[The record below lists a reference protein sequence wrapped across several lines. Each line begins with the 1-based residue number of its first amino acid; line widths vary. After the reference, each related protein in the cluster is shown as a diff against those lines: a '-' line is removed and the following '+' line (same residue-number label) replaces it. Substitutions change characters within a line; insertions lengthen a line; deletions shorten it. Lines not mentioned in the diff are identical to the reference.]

1 MFRILIVE
9 DDTELCQLFSHVLEK
24 NGYHTRMVSN
34 GQEALDALAEEYV
47 DLIISDIMMPV
58 MDGYELV
65 RSLRK
70 KSVMTPVLM
79 ITARDAFDDMRLGFL
94 SGTDDYMVKPINVSE
109 MVLRVGALLIATLLT
124 ALLENLLHEAIEVH
138 PLVWLLLFGTTIGL
152 TAATVVNV
160 LLLRPVVRL
169 SRAMKQVASGNF
181 SVRLTTNSVINEIA
195 DSYDSFNR
203 MVEALG
209 ETETLQT
216 DFVSNVSHEI
226 KTPVSAIEGYTTLLQ
241 STDVSPE
248 QAGYIERI
256 LLNTRRLSTLVG
268 NILLLSKVSNHTM
281 PMKQTCYRLDEQIRQ
296 AIVLLEAQWSPKQL
310 DFDADLAEVTWRG
323 PETLMLHVWTNLL
336 SNAVK
341 FSPQHGLIAVTL
353 KQTDGRF
360 EIAITDQG
368 PGIPPEEQERIYRR
382 FYQVD
387 SSHQQEG
394 NGLGLALCKQIL
406 DDCGGTI
413 RVKNQSPCG
422 CRFIVTLPEKIAG
435 EEAKQEE
442 AHGTG
447 K

>member
-1 MFRILIVE
+1 M
-9 DDTELCQLFSHVLEK
+9 
-24 NGYHTRMVSN
+24 
-34 GQEALDALAEEYV
+34 
-47 DLIISDIMMPV
+47 
-58 MDGYELV
+58 
-65 RSLRK
+65 
-70 KSVMTPVLM
+70 
-79 ITARDAFDDMRLGFL
+79 
-94 SGTDDYMVKPINVSE
+94 
-109 MVLRVGALLIATLLT
+109 
-124 ALLENLLHEAIEVH
+124 
-138 PLVWLLLFGTTIGL
+138 WLLLFGTTIGL

-181 SVRLTTNSVINEIA
+181 AVRLTTNSVINEIA

-323 PETLMLHVWTNLL
+323 PETLMLHVWTNLI

-413 RVKNQSPCG
+413 REENQSPYG
-422 CRFIVTLPEKIAG
+422 CRFIVTLPEKMTG

>member
-1 MFRILIVE
+1 MKRQEKGRGKLDIRVLFTLAAIAEIL
-9 DDTELCQLFSHVLEK
+9 
-24 NGYHTRMVSN
+24 
-34 GQEALDALAEEYV
+34 
-47 DLIISDIMMPV
+47 
-58 MDGYELV
+58 
-65 RSLRK
+65 
-70 KSVMTPVLM
+70 
-79 ITARDAFDDMRLGFL
+79 
-94 SGTDDYMVKPINVSE
+94 GT
-109 MVLRVGALLIATLLT
+109 LLIATLLT

-226 KTPVSAIEGYTTLLQ
+226 KTPVSAIEGYATLLQ

-341 FSPQHGLIAVTL
+341 FSPQRGLIAVAL

-368 PGIPPEEQERIYRR
+368 PGIPQEEQERIYRR

-413 RVKNQSPCG
+413 REENQSPCG
-422 CRFIVTLPEKIAG
+422 CRFIVTLPEKMTG

>member
-1 MFRILIVE
+1 MKRQEKGRGKLDIRVLFTLAAIAEIL
-9 DDTELCQLFSHVLEK
+9 
-24 NGYHTRMVSN
+24 
-34 GQEALDALAEEYV
+34 
-47 DLIISDIMMPV
+47 
-58 MDGYELV
+58 
-65 RSLRK
+65 
-70 KSVMTPVLM
+70 
-79 ITARDAFDDMRLGFL
+79 
-94 SGTDDYMVKPINVSE
+94 GT
-109 MVLRVGALLIATLLT
+109 LLIATLLT

-181 SVRLTTNSVINEIA
+181 AVRLTTNSVINEIA

-323 PETLMLHVWTNLL
+323 PETLMLHVRTNLL

-368 PGIPPEEQERIYRR
+368 PGIPQEEQERIYRR

-406 DDCGGTI
+406 DDCGGNSRRKSI
-413 RVKNQSPCG
+413 ALR
-422 CRFIVTLPEKIAG
+422 LPVYRHPAG
-435 EEAKQEE
+435 ENDRRRSK
-442 AHGTG
+442 TG
-447 K
+447 GSSWHRKITPRASRQRWRS

>member
-1 MFRILIVE
+1 MKRQEKGRGKLDIRVLFTLAAIAEIL
-9 DDTELCQLFSHVLEK
+9 
-24 NGYHTRMVSN
+24 
-34 GQEALDALAEEYV
+34 
-47 DLIISDIMMPV
+47 
-58 MDGYELV
+58 
-65 RSLRK
+65 
-70 KSVMTPVLM
+70 
-79 ITARDAFDDMRLGFL
+79 
-94 SGTDDYMVKPINVSE
+94 GT
-109 MVLRVGALLIATLLT
+109 LLIATLLT

-181 SVRLTTNSVINEIA
+181 AVRLTTNSVINEIA

-323 PETLMLHVWTNLL
+323 PE
-336 SNAVK
+336 
-341 FSPQHGLIAVTL
+341 
-353 KQTDGRF
+353 R
-360 EIAITDQG
+360 
-368 PGIPPEEQERIYRR
+368 
-382 FYQVD
+382 
-387 SSHQQEG
+387 
-394 NGLGLALCKQIL
+394 
-406 DDCGGTI
+406 
-413 RVKNQSPCG
+413 
-422 CRFIVTLPEKIAG
+422 
-435 EEAKQEE
+435 
-442 AHGTG
+442 
-447 K
+447 

>member
-1 MFRILIVE
+1 MKRQEKGRGKLDIRVLFTLAAIAEIL
-9 DDTELCQLFSHVLEK
+9 
-24 NGYHTRMVSN
+24 
-34 GQEALDALAEEYV
+34 
-47 DLIISDIMMPV
+47 
-58 MDGYELV
+58 
-65 RSLRK
+65 
-70 KSVMTPVLM
+70 
-79 ITARDAFDDMRLGFL
+79 
-94 SGTDDYMVKPINVSE
+94 GT
-109 MVLRVGALLIATLLT
+109 LLIATLLT

-181 SVRLTTNSVINEIA
+181 AVRLTTNSVINEIA

-341 FSPQHGLIAVTL
+341 FSPQRGLIAVAL

-360 EIAITDQG
+360 ETLMLG
-368 PGIPPEEQERIYRR
+368 LRMTCGVSESEFQERHGVSLDALYGEKLWKFEHEGLLQHKTDRWSLTRR
-382 FYQVD
+382 GMDVQ
-387 SSHQQEG
+387 
-394 NGLGLALCKQIL
+394 NAIL
-406 DDCGGTI
+406 VELMDD
-413 RVKNQSPCG
+413 
-422 CRFIVTLPEKIAG
+422 
-435 EEAKQEE
+435 
-442 AHGTG
+442 
-447 K
+447 

>member
-1 MFRILIVE
+1 MKQQEKGRGKLDIRVLFTLAAIAEIL
-9 DDTELCQLFSHVLEK
+9 
-24 NGYHTRMVSN
+24 
-34 GQEALDALAEEYV
+34 
-47 DLIISDIMMPV
+47 
-58 MDGYELV
+58 
-65 RSLRK
+65 
-70 KSVMTPVLM
+70 
-79 ITARDAFDDMRLGFL
+79 
-94 SGTDDYMVKPINVSE
+94 GT
-109 MVLRVGALLIATLLT
+109 LLIATLLT

-413 RVKNQSPCG
+413 RVKNQSPAAAG
-422 CRFIVTLPEKIAG
+422 LSSPCRRK
-435 EEAKQEE
+435 
-442 AHGTG
+442 
-447 K
+447 

>member
-1 MFRILIVE
+1 MKQQEKGRGKLDIRVLFTLAAIAEIL
-9 DDTELCQLFSHVLEK
+9 
-24 NGYHTRMVSN
+24 
-34 GQEALDALAEEYV
+34 
-47 DLIISDIMMPV
+47 
-58 MDGYELV
+58 
-65 RSLRK
+65 
-70 KSVMTPVLM
+70 
-79 ITARDAFDDMRLGFL
+79 
-94 SGTDDYMVKPINVSE
+94 GT
-109 MVLRVGALLIATLLT
+109 LLIATLLT

-181 SVRLTTNSVINEIA
+181 SVRLTTNNVINEIA

-341 FSPQHGLIAVTL
+341 FSPQHGLIAVAL

-368 PGIPPEEQERIYRR
+368 PGIPPEEQKRIYRR

-413 RVKNQSPCG
+413 RAENQSPCG
-422 CRFIVTLPEKIAG
+422 CRFIVTLPEKMTG

>member
-1 MFRILIVE
+1 M
-9 DDTELCQLFSHVLEK
+9 
-24 NGYHTRMVSN
+24 
-34 GQEALDALAEEYV
+34 
-47 DLIISDIMMPV
+47 
-58 MDGYELV
+58 
-65 RSLRK
+65 
-70 KSVMTPVLM
+70 
-79 ITARDAFDDMRLGFL
+79 
-94 SGTDDYMVKPINVSE
+94 
-109 MVLRVGALLIATLLT
+109 
-124 ALLENLLHEAIEVH
+124 
-138 PLVWLLLFGTTIGL
+138 
-152 TAATVVNV
+152 VNV

-181 SVRLTTNSVINEIA
+181 AVRLTTNSVINEIA

-216 DFVSNVSHEI
+216 DFVSNVSHEV

-323 PETLMLHVWTNLL
+323 SEMLMLHVWTNLI

-341 FSPQHGLIAVTL
+341 FSPQRGLIAVAL

-413 RVKNQSPCG
+413 RVENQSPCG
-422 CRFIVTLPEKIAG
+422 CRFIVTLPEEMTGK
-435 EEAKQEE
+435 EAKQEE